1 MKNIAIIG
9 LGNIANKYLK
19 GLDNSKFNLVCTI
32 DKASNPKGL
41 EYFLKYPLYQ
51 SLNEAVKMHQI
62 DYLLISTPPK
72 THEEIILE
80 ALNLRINV
88 LVEKII
94 TLSKENYDNV
104 INNALNNNL
113 ELITLY
119 HWQYGDEALVINNYL
134 NKNIKS
140 ITTNIYEPYCSKDGN
155 MNEEYLNLGGP
166 IIDSLP
172 NVLSFYSLFL
182 KLNSF
187 KFIEKT
193 NKKDINNH
201 LVHSKLKYLNN
212 NIEITINIDWTKN
225 HNLKETTI
233 IYDDLT
239 KTIINH
245 TTPKIITK
253 DKVINFNNEN
263 RLEKHYINLFKNITA
278 NKLDN
283 TNNIHYMLF
292 DQIK

>member
-1 MKNIAIIG
+1 
-9 LGNIANKYLK
+9 
-19 GLDNSKFNLVCTI
+19 
-32 DKASNPKGL
+32 
-41 EYFLKYPLYQ
+41 
-51 SLNEAVKMHQI
+51 
-62 DYLLISTPPK
+62 
-72 THEEIILE
+72 
-80 ALNLRINV
+80 
-88 LVEKII
+88 
-94 TLSKENYDNV
+94 
-104 INNALNNNL
+104 
-113 ELITLY
+113 
-119 HWQYGDEALVINNYL
+119 
-134 NKNIKS
+134 
-140 ITTNIYEPYCSKDGN
+140 

-245 TTPKIITK
+245 TAPKIITK

-283 TNNIHYMLF
+283 TNNIHQMLF
-292 DQIK
+292 DQLK